1 MVDSWRPGLPERNI
15 PSGKASIA
23 NIRILISL
31 LIAGVSIG
39 QHPERPLATQE
50 GNLAQRYWPLPPPS
64 FPASHPFAPT
74 PVYRHHMAVVR
85 ALTAGGRKVD
95 HDQPC

>member
-1 MVDSWRPGLPERNI
+1 MPEFLTA
-15 PSGKASIA
+15 GKT
-23 NIRILISL
+23 RITITL
-31 LIAGVSIG
+31 
-39 QHPERPLATQE
+39 
-50 GNLAQRYWPLPPPS
+50 
-64 FPASHPFAPT
+64 APT